1 MKENYDVIRKFF
13 GQRFVVYDTRV
24 VKEFAPSLI
33 ITESSY
39 LINGS
44 DSYMFVKINEKE
56 VEVTDFNRV
65 HLLYDINPIDLIKL
79 TIELVFMQDNKIKYL
94 QSQINTCK
102 Y

>member
-1 MKENYDVIRKFF
+1 MSENYAKVKSFF
-13 GQRFVVYDTRV
+13 GQRFVIYDTRV

-33 ITESSY
+33 ITEASY

-44 DSYMFVKINEKE
+44 DSKMFVKINEKE

-65 HLLYDINPIDLIKL
+65 HLLSEINSIDLIKL
-79 TIELVFMQDNKIKYL
+79 TVELIFMQDNKIKYL
-94 QSQINTCK
+94 ESQINTCK

>member
-1 MKENYDVIRKFF
+1 MNENYDVIRKFF

-33 ITESSY
+33 ITEASY

-44 DSYMFVKINEKE
+44 ASKMFVKINEKE

-65 HLLYDINPIDLIKL
+65 YFLSEINDIDLIKL
-79 TIELVFMQDNKIKYL
+79 TIELIFMQDNTIKHL
-94 QSQINTCK
+94 QSQINSCK

>member
-1 MKENYDVIRKFF
+1 MNENYDVIRKFF
-13 GQRFVVYDTRV
+13 GQRFVIYDTRIV
-24 VKEFAPSLI
+24 SEFAPSLI
-33 ITESSY
+33 IAEASY
-39 LINGS
+39 LINGNCS
-44 DSYMFVKINEKE
+44 KMFVKINEKE

-65 HLLYDINPIDLIKL
+65 YLLSEINHIDLIKL